1 MKTLY
6 QLNLISNKK
15 DEREECKSI
24 INILESFDFLM
35 LVRFFSSLFEII
47 NPVSTALQHE
57 NNDLQKSITAAG
69 NPEDRWDE
77 HVKSIQ
83 CAINCSVTKST
94 GVSPLEALAGLKHR
108 HMAESY
114 ILNEV
119 QGNLGRVDIRALRQT
134 ISERISEDQKRQK
147 EPTKYEEGQLL
158 RINYAPPATGGSK
171 KLLPTFKGA
180 FRVIKALPNDR
191 YELEDQREGRKKRR
205 SVTPVDSM
213 KTCIVLRVWGKTGY
227 NNLQNLSRAI
237 ERHEKSQ
244 EHISSSIKFELF
256 GKQNIANLLDTARER
271 DIENFNEKVR
281 ENREI
286 LKRLIDAVVYL
297 SKEECFRGHDETSE
311 SDNKGNFKELI
322 DFLKTYD
329 QKLERFLSEATV
341 FVGSSKSIQ
350 NDLIES
356 ISSVVKHKIQEEL
369 RSTAFF
375 SWQIDETTDIAC
387 KSQLSVIFC
396 YVIGGFYDVSSGN
409 NAESLYQL
417 LVTEFQEFDLKH
429 KLIAQTYDGAAVM
442 SGDFNGLQSKI
453 KNIAPHAL
461 FTHCYAHKLNLVL
474 SKVCSG
480 FKGVRIFFSNLS
492 GFSSFFSKSSKRSE
506 VLNRMVDRRIPTN
519 APTRWSFSSRAVV
532 TIESQRRKLIEVFEF
547 ISESEDF
554 FNDNQALREV
564 YGLRQLLFF
573 IDDTDAV
580 SSTEEEAADN
590 PQRKKRKTY
599 FNFES
604 KRLHYKQIFAQI
616 FVTIIVQLETR
627 FADFSVLQFFDLV
640 NCDNFSTFSKEFPNS
655 LLDILI
661 EQYPIFDHISLK
673 NELSVLYSDKDL
685 LGGAKCAKDMLL
697 FIFNNNLKFCLP
709 ELYKLLSLVLSIPVT
724 SASVE
729 RSFSAL
735 KRIKT
740 YNRSKMTQ
748 DRLSGLS
755 LNAIE
760 KHLVSELKETDNF
773 YDNVIDY
780 FDKLEKS

>member
-1 MKTLY
+1 MAGKNQNRGFNINNYEKIRWLTASSTRNKLY
-6 QLNLISNKK
+6 CWNCVLFSNDK
-15 DEREECKSI
+15 
-24 INILESFDFLM
+24 
-35 LVRFFSSLFEII
+35 FS
-47 NPVSTALQHE
+47 
-57 NNDLQKSITAAG
+57 
-69 NPEDRWDE
+69 
-77 HVKSIQ
+77 
-83 CAINCSVTKST
+83 
-94 GVSPLEALAGLKHR
+94 
-108 HMAESY
+108 
-114 ILNEV
+114 
-119 QGNLGRVDIRALRQT
+119 
-134 ISERISEDQKRQK
+134 
-147 EPTKYEEGQLL
+147 
-158 RINYAPPATGGSK
+158 
-171 KLLPTFKGA
+171 
-180 FRVIKALPNDR
+180 
-191 YELEDQREGRKKRR
+191 
-205 SVTPVDSM
+205 
-213 KTCIVLRVWGKTGY
+213 VWGKTGY
-227 NNLQNLSRAI
+227 NNLQNLSGAI
-237 ERHEKSQ
+237 EKHEKSQ

-256 GKQNIANLLDTARER
+256 GKQNIANVIDTARKR

-297 SKEECFRGHDETSE
+297 SKEECSFRGHDETSA

-341 FVGSSKSIQ
+341 FVGISKSIQ

-387 KSQLSVIFC
+387 KSQLSVIFR
-396 YVIGGFYDVSSGN
+396 YVIGGDIVERFVGFYDISSGK

-429 KLIAQTYDGAAVM
+429 KLIAPTYDGAAVM

-453 KNIAPHAL
+453 KNVAPHAL

-474 SKVCSG
+474 SKACNG
-480 FKGVRIFFSNLS
+480 IKEVRIFFSNLS

-506 VLNRMVDRRIPTN
+506 VLNRIVDRRIPTN
-519 APTRWSFSSRAVV
+519 APTRWNFSSRAVV
-532 TIESQRRKLIEVFEF
+532 TVESQRRKLIEVFEF

-554 FNDNQALREV
+554 FNDNQTLREA
-564 YGLRQLLFF
+564 YGLRQLLLDSNFIFFSKVFKKIFEHTDVVFQILQNKSTDITYSKTRINSLINQLKEYRSNGIHFNSLYSSF
-573 IDDTDAV
+573 IDDTV

-590 PQRKKRKTY
+590 PQCKKEKLILIL
-599 FNFES
+599 
-604 KRLHYKQIFAQI
+604 KIFAQI
-616 FVTIIVQLETR
+616 FYTIIVQLETR
-627 FADFSVLQFFDLV
+627 FADLSVLQFFDLV

-655 LLDILI
+655 LLEILI
-661 EQYPIFDHISLK
+661 EQNPIFDHISLT

-697 FIFNNNLKFCLP
+697 FIFNNNLKSCLP

-755 LNAIE
+755 LIAIE

-780 FDKLEKS
+780 FANSKNGIPLLYKNL

>member
-1 MKTLY
+1 MAGKNQNRGFNINNYEKIKWLTASSTRNKLY
-6 QLNLISNKK
+6 CWNCVL
-15 DEREECKSI
+15 
-24 INILESFDFLM
+24 
-35 LVRFFSSLFEII
+35 FSS
-47 NPVSTALQHE
+47 
-57 NNDLQKSITAAG
+57 DKS
-69 NPEDRWDE
+69 
-77 HVKSIQ
+77 S
-83 CAINCSVTKST
+83 
-94 GVSPLEALAGLKHR
+94 
-108 HMAESY
+108 
-114 ILNEV
+114 
-119 QGNLGRVDIRALRQT
+119 
-134 ISERISEDQKRQK
+134 
-147 EPTKYEEGQLL
+147 
-158 RINYAPPATGGSK
+158 
-171 KLLPTFKGA
+171 
-180 FRVIKALPNDR
+180 
-191 YELEDQREGRKKRR
+191 
-205 SVTPVDSM
+205 
-213 KTCIVLRVWGKTGY
+213 VWGKTGY
-227 NNLQNLSRAI
+227 NNLQNLSHAI
-237 ERHEKSQ
+237 ERHDKFQ

-256 GKQNIANLLDTARER
+256 GKQNIANVVDTARKR
-271 DIENFNEKVR
+271 DIENFNEKVP

-297 SKEECFRGHDETSE
+297 SKEECSFR
-311 SDNKGNFKELI
+311 NFKELI

-341 FVGSSKSIQ
+341 FVGTSKSIQ

-387 KSQLSVIFC
+387 KSQLSVIFR
-396 YVIGGFYDVSSGN
+396 YVIGGDIVERFVGFYDVSSGK

-474 SKVCSG
+474 SKACNG
-480 FKGVRIFFSNLS
+480 IKEVRIFFSNLS

-506 VLNRMVDRRIPTN
+506 VLNRIVDRRIPTN
-519 APTRWSFSSRAVV
+519 APTRWNFSSRAVV
-532 TIESQRRKLIEVFEF
+532 IVVSQRRKLIEVFEF

-554 FNDNQALREV
+554 FNDNQTLREA
-564 YGLRQLLFF
+564 YGLRQLLLDSNFIFFLKVFKKIFEHTDVVFQILQNKSTDITYSKTRINSLINQLKEYRSNEIHFNSLYSSF

-590 PQRKKRKTY
+590 PQRKKRK
-599 FNFES
+599 FILIL
-604 KRLHYKQIFAQI
+604 KIFAQI
-616 FVTIIVQLETR
+616 FDTIIVQLETR
-627 FADFSVLQFFDLV
+627 FADLSVLQFFDLV
-640 NCDNFSTFSKEFPNS
+640 NCDNFGTFPKEFPNS

-697 FIFNNNLKFCLP
+697 FIFNNNLKSCLP

-724 SASVE
+724 SGIG
-729 RSFSAL
+729 RKIFFGTQ
-735 KRIKT
+735 T
-740 YNRSKMTQ
+740 YKNLQ
-748 DRLSGLS
+748 
-755 LNAIE
+755 
-760 KHLVSELKETDNF
+760 
-773 YDNVIDY
+773 
-780 FDKLEKS
+780 

>member
-1 MKTLY
+1 MAGKNQNRGFNINNYEKIKWLTASSTQNKLY
-6 QLNLISNKK
+6 CWNCILLSN
-15 DEREECKSI
+15 DKS
-24 INILESFDFLM
+24 S
-35 LVRFFSSLFEII
+35 
-47 NPVSTALQHE
+47 
-57 NNDLQKSITAAG
+57 
-69 NPEDRWDE
+69 
-77 HVKSIQ
+77 
-83 CAINCSVTKST
+83 
-94 GVSPLEALAGLKHR
+94 
-108 HMAESY
+108 
-114 ILNEV
+114 
-119 QGNLGRVDIRALRQT
+119 
-134 ISERISEDQKRQK
+134 
-147 EPTKYEEGQLL
+147 
-158 RINYAPPATGGSK
+158 
-171 KLLPTFKGA
+171 
-180 FRVIKALPNDR
+180 
-191 YELEDQREGRKKRR
+191 
-205 SVTPVDSM
+205 
-213 KTCIVLRVWGKTGY
+213 VWGKTGY

-244 EHISSSIKFELF
+244 EHISSIKFELF
-256 GKQNIANLLDTARER
+256 GKQNIANVVDTARKR

-297 SKEECFRGHDETSE
+297 SKEECSFRGYDETSE

-341 FVGSSKSIQ
+341 FVGTSKSIQ

-387 KSQLSVIFC
+387 KSQLSVIFR
-396 YVIGGFYDVSSGN
+396 YVIGSDIVERFVGFYDVSSGK

-442 SGDFNGLQSKI
+442 SGDFDGLQSKI

-474 SKVCSG
+474 SKACNG
-480 FKGVRIFFSNLS
+480 IKEVRIFFSNLS

-506 VLNRMVDRRIPTN
+506 VLNRIVDRRIPTN
-519 APTRWSFSSRAVV
+519 APTRWNFSSRAVV
-532 TIESQRRKLIEVFEF
+532 TVETQRRKLIEVFEF

-554 FNDNQALREV
+554 STIIKLCEKLMIFEHTDVVFQILQNKSTDITYSKTRINSLINQLKEYRSNEIHFNSL
-564 YGLRQLLFF
+564 YSSF

-580 SSTEEEAADN
+580 SSTEEEATDN

-616 FVTIIVQLETR
+616 FDTIIVQLETR
-627 FADFSVLQFFDLV
+627 FADLSVLQFFDLHI
-640 NCDNFSTFSKEFPNS
+640 FKKFPNS

-661 EQYPIFDHISLK
+661 EQYPIFDHTSLK

-697 FIFNNNLKFCLP
+697 FIFNNNLKSCLP
-709 ELYKLLSLVLSIPVT
+709 ALYKLLSLVLSIPAT

-755 LNAIE
+755 LIAIE

-773 YDNVIDY
+773 YGNAIDY
-780 FDKLEKS
+780 FANSKNRRLSLLYKNL